1 VDLALILAF
10 VALGALVGFLAGLF
24 GIGGGMTMVPLLTI
38 AFSSRE
44 FAAEHVVHLA
54 VATATA
60 TIMFTAISS
69 TWAHHLHGAVLWP
82 VVGAMAPGIIAGSLI
97 GTQIVGKMS
106 TALLAGFFGVF
117 VTVAATNILL
127 DRKPA
132 STRELP
138 GRAGLFAAGVGISL
152 FASMVGAGGAFL
164 TVPFLIACNVP
175 LRNGLATS
183 AALGLPVGI
192 AGTVGYAIAGWKAPG
207 LPPWSLGY
215 IYMPALLAII
225 VGSVASAPA
234 GARAAHRWPVHRLRR
249 AYSIL
254 LYALAAYMLWKAWS
268 SAHA

>member
-1 VDLALILAF
+1 VDPALIVAF

-38 AFSSRE
+38 AFSYQG

-54 VATATA
+54 VGTATA
-60 TIMFTAISS
+60 TIVFTAVSS
-69 TWAHHLHGAVLWP
+69 TWAHHRHGAVLWN
-82 VVGAMAPGIIAGSLI
+82 VVGAMAPGIVAGSLA
-97 GTQIVGKMS
+97 GTQIVGQMS
-106 TALLAGFFGVF
+106 TSLLAAFFGVF

-132 STRELP
+132 PTRELP
-138 GRAGLFAAGVGISL
+138 GSAGLFAAGVGISL

-164 TVPFLIACNVP
+164 TVPFLLACNVP

-192 AGTVGYAIAGWKAPG
+192 AGSIGYAIAGWKAPG
-207 LPPWSLGY
+207 LPPWSLGFVY
-215 IYMPALLAII
+215 IPALLAIA

-234 GARAAHRWPVHRLRR
+234 GARAAHRWPVGRLRR
-249 AYSIL
+249 AYAML
-254 LYALAAYMLWKAWS
+254 LYALAAYMLWKAWN